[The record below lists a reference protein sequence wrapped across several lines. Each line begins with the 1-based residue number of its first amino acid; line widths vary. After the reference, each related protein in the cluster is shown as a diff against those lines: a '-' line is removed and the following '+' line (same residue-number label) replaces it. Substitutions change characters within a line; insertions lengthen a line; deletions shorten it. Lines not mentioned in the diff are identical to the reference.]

1 MGGRVSIRGR
11 GRLPSPS
18 YHPGVTNYSR
28 SERIALADLLEELGP
43 DAPTLCEGWT
53 TADLAAHLVVRE
65 RRPDAGLGIVASP
78 LARWTA
84 NVQASAKKRYGYQQL
99 TQLVRQ
105 GPPLWSPL
113 RPVDALANTVEYFVH
128 HEDVRRATGLA
139 TARARPRTR
148 GHADQAARVRQ
159 DAAAEGAG
167 RGGAPAARRFRAG
180 LHRRRA
186 GGHDHR
192 HRPRTAAVRVR
203 QAVRRRR
210 RLRRPR
216 RRRRRLQGRQA
227 RDLAKLES

>member
-1 MGGRVSIRGR
+1 VGGRVSIRGR

-84 NVQASAKKRYGYQQL
+84 NVQASAKKRYDYQQL

-128 HEDVRRATGLA
+128 HEDVRCATPDW
-139 TARARPRTR
+139 RPRALDPGLEDTLTR
-148 GHADQAARVRQ
+148 RLGFAKTLLRKAPVGVVLRLPDGSEPVSTAGEPVVTITGTGPELLLCAFGRQSTADVDYAGPDDAVAA
-159 DAAAEGAG
+159 
-167 RGGAPAARRFRAG
+167 FRA
-180 LHRRRA
+180 
-186 GGHDHR
+186 
-192 HRPRTAAVRVR
+192 
-203 QAVRRRR
+203 
-210 RLRRPR
+210 
-216 RRRRRLQGRQA
+216 
-227 RDLAKLES
+227 AKLGI